1 MAETRHARAGE
12 PHVVVLPGLGAAGY
26 QWTAQ
31 APPGVR
37 VERVETAGPAAGDVA
52 AGQSVDAVFEVVAD
66 SPGVYSI
73 TFEHRRPWER
83 DVAPVETRE
92 FELHVEA

>member
-1 MAETRHARAGE
+1 MAETRHTRAGE
-12 PHVVVLPGLGAAGY
+12 PHVIVLPGLGAAGY
-26 QWTAQ
+26 QWAAQ
-31 APPGVR
+31 APAGVR
-37 VERVETAGPAAGDVA
+37 VERVEAAGPSGGAA
-52 AGQSVDAVFEVVAD
+52 AGQSVDAVFQVVAD
-66 SPGVYSI
+66 GPGVYAI